1 MIHSAIND
9 MLKTFDYL
17 IDQLQDASVDN
28 TIISMV
34 EDAKDLLL
42 EEINENSHDE

>member
-1 MIHSAIND
+1 MIHSDIND

-17 IDQLQDASVDN
+17 IDQLQDAAADN
-28 TIISMV
+28 SIISMV

-42 EEINENSHDE
+42 EEISENSCNE